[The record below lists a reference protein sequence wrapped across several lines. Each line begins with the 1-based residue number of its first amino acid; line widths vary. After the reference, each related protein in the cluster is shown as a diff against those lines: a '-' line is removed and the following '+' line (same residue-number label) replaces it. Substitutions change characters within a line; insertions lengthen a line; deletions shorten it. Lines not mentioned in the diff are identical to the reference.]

1 VGAVG
6 VSGWDSK
13 VPDQGNGHADIDR
26 KIIDLGHAIALN
38 PKNANAYRER
48 ALLYVRK
55 RDYDPALNDLD
66 RAILLNPRD
75 AHAYYL
81 RAQVSVRLKRENTK
95 AIADFDKAIELD
107 PTNAHF
113 YRTQK
118 ETALNVGASQ
128 GQPPSNNSPSKPQA
142 ESKETSQKGLAGF
155 FKRLAQYYAEFL
167 STDFKKQHLP
177 RRRLQNADAK
187 GRLVGIP
194 LRKYPGFQQEM
205 WEKLGKPIGSGLSFN
220 VPRGVWRSALPKA
233 VLEATATHIA
243 RVNQEDLD
251 LIISGVLSRLANVAK
266 KKGSDPDIAYEQ
278 FIEEVRAVLAR
289 GIISP
294 LLDSMEGFFER
305 TENKPV
311 ESLRELEDQL
321 SSRLA
326 NGIESASGAAFS
338 SLLVEG
344 NSEPLEAVLRD
355 QMDVSVVRSEL
366 EAFFASFKASDL
378 YVELSDLV
386 RSSRL
391 IDNADFYLHIGEIH
405 HAGHVFPAF
414 YIPFTAERT
423 ETSFKISS
431 DPRFYVNKRAM
442 DYVAQEVARAE
453 RRATIASVLPDR
465 IFYLLPNQS
474 PVGVA
479 QKLFDSMAASFNLR
493 AEIDFTEPRDQKVS
507 SMFVAATNRLSF
519 SLFDRSDES
528 MVNDYEA
535 MVTGIDAGG
544 DVVDFFKS
552 LIDDFLLKNPI
563 SVRGD
568 VEKAWEEMPM
578 PQRLVFDSPLP
589 LVEEQRK
596 ILSAIKHPNAR
607 FIAVEGPPGTGKSH
621 TITAVAFDLILSGK
635 SLLVLS
641 DKKEALDVVEEKL
654 NQALAKVRPSE
665 DFPNPILRLGKDASN
680 YAKLLRKSAIERL
693 EVNQRVVR
701 QKRPQRQNALEE
713 ERKELTT
720 GLEKAAAAY
729 AAVDV
734 LEIANLERDTA
745 NLIKDVPEAKAILED
760 GRLSALI
767 HDIGVLS
774 EYVRSKAVLAALLKW
789 QGSRPRRLLEIAKLD
804 KALASCPVAA
814 SDITPVTSFSLEKL
828 RLLEAAI
835 DEIEG
840 MKVIAFGY
848 LFAGKKLRQTA
859 KLLSEQCKIECER
872 PHRDLGKLRSLRNN
886 FRRLRDDLGTEQ
898 LEPEFDTAVFLIVSQ
913 LVARGHPPLVPP
925 YALECARRLEDAVSQ
940 SSPIFAAAQGQF
952 YSAVL
957 AGNDGPLGLVVRLAD
972 LKLREARIAERF
984 ANVPKIDYIGAK
996 TKIESL
1002 NTQSLAEHIDESFIN
1017 FYNNKKNDAMA
1028 LGKIVREKQR
1038 FPVDKFGDIQ
1048 SAFPCI
1054 IAGLRDYAEFIPL
1067 EHGLF
1072 DLVIIDEASQ
1082 VSIAQALPAIVR
1094 AKKVLV
1100 LGDRNQFGNV
1110 KTSNASKEVNTA
1122 YMQDLIKAFT
1132 EDFANVSE
1140 IVRTKIDLFNIRSS
1154 VLDFIEPISN
1164 FSIQLKKHF
1173 RSYPEMIGFSSKYF
1187 YGDSLQVMKIRGK
1200 PIEDVIE
1207 FDPIDHDGLIDQ
1219 RNVNALEAERIIER
1233 ISELLNSDPPPSVGV
1248 ITPHSEQQAF
1258 VAKLANDH
1266 PRSEEFYDKLRLKIM
1281 TFDTCQGEEREIIFY
1296 SLVATSEK
1304 DRLAYVF
1311 PKKLDRDDAAEVD
1324 HNLRLQRLNVGLSRG
1339 QEKIVFVHS
1348 KQLEDFSSAVRVA
1361 LLHYRNELERARTM
1375 PTEADLDE
1383 ASPMERKVLHW
1394 LSQVPLIRDLD
1405 GDCEIIAQFELGKY
1419 LKQLD
1424 PTYNHPEY
1432 RVDFLIRI
1440 SVEDRQ
1446 FQMVLEYDGFE
1457 FHFAKGVPSG
1467 MINSSTW
1474 RTYLTPGDLEREKVL
1489 ESFGVQMIRLNRFNL
1504 GVDPVATI
1512 DGLLRER
1519 LDGML
1524 IGGEPHGLVTEAAVK
1539 TNEIEEGLKVG
1550 DYKRCKKCDRDLPIA
1565 KFRNNN
1571 AKSGVGRYCQ
1581 DCRSQ
1586 SPGLGKPRFRR
1597 RRRRW

>member
-1 VGAVG
+1 VNV
-6 VSGWDSK
+6 WDST
-13 VPDQGNGHADIDR
+13 VPDRNSEHQLSDAELDR

-38 PKNANAYRER
+38 PNNSNAYRER
-48 ALLYVRK
+48 AVLCLRK
-55 RDYDPALNDLD
+55 RDLNRALDDLS
-66 RAILLNPRD
+66 RAILLNPTD
-75 AHAYYL
+75 AHAYYY
-81 RAQVSVRLKRENTK
+81 RAQSLRRKMEYTK

-107 PTNAHF
+107 PANANF
-113 YRTQK
+113 YRTHK
-118 ETALNVGASQ
+118 ESTIGDSAPQSLPQSTVGQSRLKAE
-128 GQPPSNNSPSKPQA
+128 PQ
-142 ESKETSQKGLAGF
+142 ETSQKGLTGF
-155 FKRLAQYYAEFL
+155 CKRLAQYYAEFL
-167 STDFKKQHLP
+167 STDFKKQRLP
-177 RRRLQNADAK
+177 RRRLQNSDEK

-194 LRKYPGFQQEM
+194 LRKYPGFQQKM
-205 WEKLGKPIGSGLSFN
+205 WEELAKAVGSGLSFN
-220 VPRGVWRSALPKA
+220 VQRGVWRSALPKA

-243 RVNQEDLD
+243 RVNQKDLD
-251 LIISGVLSRLANVAK
+251 IVISGVISRLVNVTK
-266 KKGSDPDIAYEQ
+266 KKGTDPDIAFEQ
-278 FIEEVRAVLAR
+278 FIEEVRAALAQ
-289 GIISP
+289 GIIAP
-294 LLDSMEGFFER
+294 LLNSMEGFFER

-326 NGIESASGAAFS
+326 NGVESASGAAFA
-338 SLLVEG
+338 SLIVEG
-344 NSEPLEAVLRD
+344 TQEPIIAVLRD
-355 QMDVSVVRSEL
+355 QLDVGVVRSEL
-366 EAFFASFKASDL
+366 EAFFASFSASDL

-391 IDNADFYLHIGEIH
+391 IENSDFYLHIGEIH
-405 HAGHVFPAF
+405 HARQVFPAF

-423 ETSFKISS
+423 DTGFKISS

-453 RRATIASVLPDR
+453 RRATIASVLTDR
-465 IFYLLPNQS
+465 IFYLSPEQS

-479 QKLFDSMAASFNLR
+479 QKLFDSMAASFNLK
-493 AEIDFTEPRDQKVS
+493 AEIDFKEPRDQKVS
-507 SMFVAATNRLSF
+507 SMFAAATNRLSF

-535 MVTGIDAGG
+535 LVTGIEAGG

-552 LIDDFLLKNPI
+552 LINDFLLTNPV
-563 SVRGD
+563 SVREQ
-568 VEKAWEEMPM
+568 VERAWEEMPM
-578 PQRLVFDSPLP
+578 PQHLVFDSPLP

-596 ILSAIKHPNAR
+596 ILSAIKHPESR

-680 YAKLLRKSAIERL
+680 YSKLLKKSAIERL

-701 QKRPQRQNALEE
+701 QKRPERQKALEE
-713 ERKELTT
+713 ERKQLTT
-720 GLEKAAAAY
+720 GLEKAVTAY

-734 LEIANLERDTA
+734 LEIANLERDVS
-745 NLIKDVPEAKAILED
+745 NLVNEWPNAKVILED
-760 GRLSALI
+760 QRLSALI
-767 HDIGVLS
+767 HDIGVLG
-774 EYVRSKAVLAALLKW
+774 EYVRSKAALAALLKW
-789 QGSRPRRLLEIAKLD
+789 QGNRPRRLLEISKLG
-804 KALASCPVAA
+804 KVLASSPIAA
-814 SDITPVTSFSLEKL
+814 SDIAPVTSFSLEKL

-848 LFAGKKLRQTA
+848 VFAGKKLRATA
-859 KLLSEQCKIECER
+859 KLLSDRCKIECES
-872 PHRDLGKLRSLRNN
+872 PHRELGTLRSLRNN
-886 FRRLRDDLGTEQ
+886 FRNLRDRLATEQ

-913 LVARGHPPLVPP
+913 LVARGGPPLVPP
-925 YALECARRLEDAVSQ
+925 HALDCARRLDDAVSQ
-940 SSPIFAAAQGQF
+940 ASPIFAAAQGQF
-952 YSAVL
+952 YSAML
-957 AGNDGPLGLVVRLAD
+957 AGNDGPLGFVVRLAE

-996 TKIESL
+996 AKIESL
-1002 NTQSLAEHIDESFIN
+1002 NTQSLAEHIDDSFIN

-1028 LGKIVREKQR
+1028 LGKIIREKQR

-1048 SAFPCI
+1048 SAFPCV

-1100 LGDRNQFGNV
+1100 LGDRSQFGNV
-1110 KTSNASKEVNTA
+1110 KTSNASKEVNAA
-1122 YMQDLIKAFT
+1122 YMQDLIRAFT
-1132 EDFANVSE
+1132 EDFENVSQ

-1207 FDPIDHDGLIDQ
+1207 FDLINHDGLFDA
-1219 RNVNALEAERIIER
+1219 RNVNALEAERIIDR
-1233 ISELLNSDPPPSVGV
+1233 LSELLDSDPSPSVGI
-1248 ITPHSEQQAF
+1248 ITPHTEQQVF
-1258 VAKLANDH
+1258 LAKLVNDD
-1266 PRSEEFYDKLRLKIM
+1266 PRSEDFYDKLRLKIM

-1296 SLVATSEK
+1296 SLVATAEK

-1339 QEKIVFVHS
+1339 QEKIIFVHS
-1348 KQLEDFSSAVRVA
+1348 KPLEQFASALRVA
-1361 LLHYRNELERARTM
+1361 LVHYKNELERAKSL
-1375 PTEADLDE
+1375 PTESDLDE
-1383 ASPMERKVLHW
+1383 SSPMERKVLHW
-1394 LSQVPLIRDLD
+1394 LTQVPLIRDLD
-1405 GDCEIIAQFELGKY
+1405 GDCEIIAQFELGRY
-1419 LKQLD
+1419 LRQLD
-1424 PTYNHPEY
+1424 PSYNHPEY

-1440 SVEDRQ
+1440 SVDGRQ
-1446 FQMVLEYDGFE
+1446 IQMVLEYDGFE
-1457 FHFAKGVPSG
+1457 FHFTKGVPSG

-1504 GVDPVATI
+1504 GKDPVATI

-1524 IGGEPHGLVTEAAVK
+1524 NSGGPHELVTKAAEK
-1539 TNEIEEGLKVG
+1539 TTEIEEGLKAG
-1550 DYKRCKKCDRDLPIA
+1550 DYKRCKKCDRDLPVEM
-1565 KFRNNN
+1565 FRNKN
-1571 AKSGVGRYCQ
+1571 AKSGVGRYCE

-1586 SPGLGKPRFRR
+1586 SPGLGRPQFKR